1 MHFSSSF
8 SLEGHLLWSNITYN
22 LSWNFNLT
30 SRTPENSQKCGILT
44 NEKWMKYF
52 FVISSKVSIFHQI
65 LPNYPTHNR
74 AHHTT
79 TCPQIHI
86 CIVHC
91 IAGVGHGLSSHR
103 GGHCPLPACSPS
115 PGSGLR
121 ATPPRNIK
129 SGAWPRWVRTLLGIH
144 TQINSATNL
153 LVRNKGIKIPGN
165 QYKGNLFNLVMSW
178 IEYLYKI

>member
-1 MHFSSSF
+1 MGRKLPYKLQSGQPFTHFYTFFWLWSTGLYSCRTTWVTHFPKLSNRSF
-8 SLEGHLLWSNITYN
+8 LPILLWH
-22 LSWNFNLT
+22 
-30 SRTPENSQKCGILT
+30 R
-44 NEKWMKYF
+44 
-52 FVISSKVSIFHQI
+52 
-65 LPNYPTHNR
+65 
-74 AHHTT
+74 TT

-121 ATPPRNIK
+121 ATPPRNTK
-129 SGAWPRWVRTLLGIH
+129 SGARPRWVRTLLGIH

-165 QYKGNLFNLVMSW
+165 HYKGNPFNLVMSW
-178 IEYLYKI
+178 IEYLSKIKYVASATKQNNYT

>member
-1 MHFSSSF
+1 MGSTIYSF
-8 SLEGHLLWSNITYN
+8 LLIFLLWSTGLYSCLTTWVTHFSK
-22 LSWNFNLT
+22 LSNPPNRSFL
-30 SRTPENSQKCGILT
+30 PILL
-44 NEKWMKYF
+44 W
-52 FVISSKVSIFHQI
+52 
-65 LPNYPTHNR
+65 
-74 AHHTT
+74 HHTT

-129 SGAWPRWVRTLLGIH
+129 WARPRWVRALLGIH

-153 LVRNKGIKIPGN
+153 LVRNKEIKIPGN
-165 QYKGNLFNLVMSW
+165 HYKGNPFNLVMSW
-178 IEYLYKI
+178 IEYLCKIKFVASATKQNNYSYRLFCV